1 MNDLI
6 ANKRPWKKDPHHFKH
21 CKISA
26 VALIKMVMHAKA
38 GGDLEVMGCMQG
50 FPIGDTMWV
59 LDVIPMPVEGTE
71 TRVNAGDEANEYLIN
86 HLGVSELVCRPE
98 NVCGWY
104 HSHPG
109 YGCWLSGIDVQT
121 QQSKQMI
128 EDPALAIV
136 IDPKRTMS
144 AGKVEIGVFRTY
156 TNQYAE
162 ELKQKQD
169 VNGGASMP
177 KEKFEEFGLH
187 AHKYYKV
194 EHSFFKTAND
204 TELLDRLWNE
214 YWLHTLSSSPL
225 LSNKNT
231 ICQTLVNVVQKLKQI
246 NFSEGQSSG
255 YRGFQK

>member
-1 MNDLI
+1 MGCNSAKLSSANSQHSQKLLNVNINQINQLKEEMSSAGQKIKSAATTGQMAKRRFEFENSITDEQLFTWDADAMNDLI
-6 ANKRPWKKDPHHFKH
+6 SNKRPWKTDPHHFKH

-38 GGDLEVMGCMQG
+38 GGDIEVMGCMQG
-50 FPIGDTMWV
+50 FPVGDTMYV

-71 TRVNAGDEANEYLIN
+71 TRVNAGDEGNEYLVN
-86 HLGVSELVCRPE
+86 HLGMSESVCRPE

-136 IDPKRTMS
+136 VDPKMTMS

-156 TNQYAE
+156 TNTYAE
-162 ELKQKQD
+162 QLKQSQEISG
-169 VNGGASMP
+169 GGASMP
-177 KEKFEEFGLH
+177 AEKF
-187 AHKYYKV
+187 
-194 EHSFFKTAND
+194 
-204 TELLDRLWNE
+204 
-214 YWLHTLSSSPL
+214 
-225 LSNKNT
+225 
-231 ICQTLVNVVQKLKQI
+231 
-246 NFSEGQSSG
+246 
-255 YRGFQK
+255 